1 VPARLNTTNLLF
13 LVSTLS
19 NRYLQALEMS
29 KQATAYFSHLTMS
42 IPARDCEQWERKIS
56 YAESCCHCDP
66 TVMDILGV
74 RDVSDDKVN
83 PAVEPE
89 AYTCTENWIQRAI
102 NIEEKQCGA
111 FLRLES
117 SC

>member
-1 VPARLNTTNLLF
+1 
-13 LVSTLS
+13 
-19 NRYLQALEMS
+19 
-29 KQATAYFSHLTMS
+29 MS
-42 IPARDCEQWERKIS
+42 IPAQDCEQWEREIS
-56 YAESCCHCDP
+56 YAESCHHHDP

-74 RDVSDDKVN
+74 HDMSDDKVN

-102 NIEEKQCGA
+102 DIEEKQCGA
-111 FLRLES
+111 FLRLAS